1 MLNSLLAGLLEEW
14 EELEEQAVPV
24 ETAEPEPL
32 ALETAK
38 SDIGVLEPPADTPE
52 VETAGLE
59 TTVPSADPD
68 ELLLQAR
75 EVEPSHTSLAAER
88 AAARREGILRLLA
101 AMYPEAASR
110 ITERSGAAVPVA
122 PRRPASEGYVVFH
135 LAGESFAMGLS
146 QVVEADRVPEI
157 TPVPFVPEFVR
168 GVTNRRGEVLPL
180 IDLRLLLGLDPS
192 LNAGDGRMLVVRRSE
207 SDPPAA
213 LIVDGLGGIAWFNR
227 LHGVRLS
234 SQVAGR
240 FPELL
245 RGSGQHRD
253 STVHVMDVER
263 LLARKELEDLTAA

>member
-24 ETAEPEPL
+24 ETAEPG

-68 ELLLQAR
+68 ELLLQA
-75 EVEPSHTSLAAER
+75 EDVEPSRTSLAAER